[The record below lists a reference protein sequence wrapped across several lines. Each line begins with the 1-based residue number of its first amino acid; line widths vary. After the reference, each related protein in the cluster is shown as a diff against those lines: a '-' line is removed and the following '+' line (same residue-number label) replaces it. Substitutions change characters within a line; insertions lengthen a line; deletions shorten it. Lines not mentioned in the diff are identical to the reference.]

1 MKASSRVE
9 KSGATSGGAMAL
21 RPVFQQP
28 WLETGGRQMY
38 LVGHA
43 GNYDVQEA
51 FAWIKAKLDAT
62 P

>member
-1 MKASSRVE
+1 
-9 KSGATSGGAMAL
+9 MAF
-21 RPVFQQP
+21 RRVFQQP
-28 WLETGGRQMY
+28 SLETGGRQMY

-51 FAWIKAKLDAT
+51 FAWIKAKLDAR